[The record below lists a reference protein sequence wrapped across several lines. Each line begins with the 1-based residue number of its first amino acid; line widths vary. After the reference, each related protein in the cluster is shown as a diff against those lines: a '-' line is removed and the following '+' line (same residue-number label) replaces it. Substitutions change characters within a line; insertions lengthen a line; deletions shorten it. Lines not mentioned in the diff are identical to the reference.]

1 MKKTKKKTEP
11 PFSFTNKTFG
21 HVQQKLLDLLVCS
34 TCIIFFHIISWKGPE
49 KSVNS
54 VGQLTDSKD
63 GKGLQWMTLWKKKMY
78 KKNKNLK
85 NFIFRTDFV
94 FTDSKFCF
102 FNSRIVIK
110 LTFIFLQISNSCLN
124 YDSQSFGT
132 LHQNNKTPTRYLLV
146 IGLSKALHKE
156 NQSIFWLQVRS
167 QTFGS
172 HYRGRFDKKYQHH
185 QCPNIFRL
193 CR

>member
-1 MKKTKKKTEP
+1 M
-11 PFSFTNKTFG
+11 
-21 HVQQKLLDLLVCS
+21 CR

-78 KKNKNLK
+78 KQKK
-85 NFIFRTDFV
+85 IQRTLLLGLICFV
-94 FTDSKFCF
+94 FKDSKFF
-102 FNSRIVIK
+102 FSTLELLQSLLAYFYK
-110 LTFIFLQISNSCLN
+110 SLTLSCLN
-124 YDSQSFGT
+124 YDSQNFRT
-132 LHQNNKTPTRYLLV
+132 LHQNNKTATRYLLV
-146 IGLSKALHKE
+146 IGLSKALYKE
-156 NQSIFWLQVRS
+156 NQSIFWLQVC
-167 QTFGS
+167 S

-193 CR
+193 RR